1 MDKKYNHMLELYST
15 YPYFAVTLFGGP
27 YVNRRHLPIQGGAIA
42 RISLMGTVLL
52 GGGRRAERGGRHW
65 AASFFFWS
73 DQGWNSKVAGRVRS
87 LFLFYLQRQL
97 ILAGELEMLLLSLGD
112 GANMTL

>member
-52 GGGRRAERGGRHW
+52 GGGRRAERGGK
-65 AASFFFWS
+65 ALGCKF
-73 DQGWNSKVAGRVRS
+73 
-87 LFLFYLQRQL
+87 
-97 ILAGELEMLLLSLGD
+97 LLLVGSRLEFESSR
-112 GANMTL
+112 